1 MRKNILIS
9 ALFLIF
15 LLSGCYDYNEL
26 NMQELVS
33 GVGVDI
39 EDGLVSVSVQC
50 ASTDEG
56 DGAIYRATGKSF
68 FDAVR
73 NISLHNPKKLYWG
86 HTQTLIIG
94 ESAIR
99 EAEPVF
105 NAILRARDIY
115 LDIIPIVAKGAAGDI
130 IAAKAA
136 NGDAASDALFKAFAN
151 EKNSKRFRSVRLWEL
166 LRERSEKG
174 IYSLPTVELKD
185 GFPSF
190 SGGAVLRENGD
201 AVYLSGE
208 QILLLSLLSED
219 EGGGYLPPIAIEG
232 AETSFE
238 ILAQTLRHQESKS
251 LLHLVLSPAEVSGE
265 LDSVEAEAA
274 VRLWLDSSFEK
285 FLAFLSKNDIA
296 ALANGITDV
305 TAEVRISDILGGRR

>member
-1 MRKNILIS
+1 M
-9 ALFLIF
+9 
-15 LLSGCYDYNEL
+15 
-26 NMQELVS
+26 
-33 GVGVDI
+33 
-39 EDGLVSVSVQC
+39 
-50 ASTDEG
+50 
-56 DGAIYRATGKSF
+56 
-68 FDAVR
+68 
-73 NISLHNPKKLYWG
+73 
-86 HTQTLIIG
+86 
-94 ESAIR
+94 
-99 EAEPVF
+99 
-105 NAILRARDIY
+105 
-115 LDIIPIVAKGAAGDI
+115 
-130 IAAKAA
+130 
-136 NGDAASDALFKAFAN
+136 
-151 EKNSKRFRSVRLWEL
+151 
-166 LRERSEKG
+166 
-174 IYSLPTVELKD
+174 ELKD